1 MGGPIATHAAGTR
14 CLWRQGWRTSVRVP
28 HWSLAGY
35 VMGGQR
41 LTCWNPDGQVLNLLW
56 QWDRSD
62 RSGRFPGDVWER
74 TGQGR
79 LANVPVLTL
88 DAADAVHDLCRQ
100 APAGSCFTQ
109 MVDLLLLVD
118 AMPGPLDWSR
128 LFARAAHAPLDP
140 GWRECVVRLHTVL
153 PHSLPSSAV
162 LDWPALEMPP
172 AAPARG
178 GMRARMAAHWAAYR
192 EALGARSSMARAF
205 RQLPGYLLA
214 RWDLPALQRIPP
226 RLWRGLRYEWREARL
241 NGK

>member
-1 MGGPIATHAAGTR
+1 M
-14 CLWRQGWRTSVRVP
+14 RVP

-41 LTCWNPDGQVLNLLW
+41 LTCWNPDGQVLDLLW

-62 RSGRFPGDVWER
+62 RSGRFPREVWER

-79 LANVPVLTL
+79 LANVPVLTP